1 MKKVIVVLFLL
12 WIWLM
17 PLDAQNKLE
26 IFGYLESQ
34 MMGLRLQGKFFQW
47 YTNKLRVDLKSEL
60 SSHITFAANFDYIT
74 HHGKTRWNILDFLS
88 PEIKEGVP
96 AGMAAYYGMQ
106 FSDDTFLDN
115 AYVKL
120 SFRHAD
126 LILGKQQI
134 SLGTGYVW
142 NPTDIFNVKD
152 VLDPTYEQPG
162 HNAVRLDVPLAALSS
177 LTFIYAPESSWRE
190 SGKLIR
196 WKGTLLGFDIDVSAI
211 ETWWR
216 FHDYTRLDPETG
228 FFREAPEK
236 RRLLGVSTA
245 GEVLGLG
252 VWGEFASNWL
262 ERSEKF
268 YELVCG
274 INYTFDFQTFI
285 MLEYYRNTLGKS
297 DSRGYS
303 LNDWMRFY
311 ASEQK
316 AISRDQVYVLIQHPA
331 TDLLELGLQSV
342 ASFSDH
348 SVALVPTLQY
358 SLSDNADVFA
368 YLNLNLGKE
377 GTVFARTTGS
387 GGLLRVRVYF

>member
-1 MKKVIVVLFLL
+1 MRKLTIALILL
-12 WIWLM
+12 SVSLT
-17 PLDAQNKLE
+17 PLHAQNELE

-34 MMGLRLQGKFFQW
+34 MMGLRMQGKFFQW

-74 HHGKTRWNILDFLS
+74 HHGKTRWNILEFLS
-88 PEIKEGVP
+88 QEINKEVP
-96 AGMAAYYGMQ
+96 PGMEEYYAMR
-106 FSDDTFLDN
+106 FSDETFLDN
-115 AYVKL
+115 AYVRL
-120 SFRHAD
+120 SFSHAD
-126 LILGKQQI
+126 LTLGKQQI

-162 HNAVRLDVPLAALSS
+162 HNAVRLDVPLAALSG
-177 LTFIYAPESSWRE
+177 LTLLYAPESSWRE

-196 WKGTLLGFDIDVSAI
+196 WKGTLFGFDLEVTAI
-211 ETWWR
+211 ESWWR

-228 FFREAPEK
+228 SFWEAPEK

-245 GEVLGLG
+245 GELLGLG
-252 VWGEFASNWL
+252 VWGELATNWL
-262 ERSEKF
+262 ERFEDF

-274 INYTFDFQTFI
+274 INYTFDFQTFV
-285 MLEYYRNTLGKS
+285 MLEYYRNTLGRP
-297 DSRGYS
+297 DSRDYT

-311 ASEQK
+311 TSEQK
-316 AISRDQVYVLIQHPA
+316 ALSRDQVYVLVQHPA

-342 ASFSDH
+342 ASISDR

-358 SLSDNADVFA
+358 SLSDNVDVFA
-368 YLNLNLGKE
+368 YLNFNLGGE